1 MNSAAGAARLED
13 LAMPDTVVMSAATY
27 QLVRGD
33 GTVTDLGLHALKG
46 IAASVQGYQ
55 VLQESGVRH
64 RFEATIHGLTPFVG
78 RDAEVTLLDARWQH
92 GREGM
97 GQVVLLSGEAG
108 IGKSRLVQLFK
119 ARMAHEP
126 HTLMEYH
133 CSPYDQHS
141 AFYPIVDFFE
151 RTLGVDR
158 QDCPAAKRMKLPA
171 ALAPLGLPRANPVP
185 LLASLLSIPLSD
197 TDIRL
202 DLPPQQQR
210 QQTRTAILGIIV
222 ALAQPPPV
230 LLLVEDRP
238 WVAPSTLEWLA
249 LLIDQGPPSAFAWGS
264 PVVPPSDTRGVC
276 ARI

>member
-1 MNSAAGAARLED
+1 MNSATGAARLED

-55 VLQESGVRH
+55 LLQESGVQH
-64 RFEATIHGLTPFVG
+64 RFEATIRGLTPFVG
-78 RDAEVTLLDARWQH
+78 RNAEVTLLDARWQH

-119 ARMAHEP
+119 ERVAHEP
-126 HTLMEYH
+126 HTLMEYR
-133 CSPYDQHS
+133 CSPYYQHS

-151 RTLGVDR
+151 RTLGFDR
-158 QDCPAAKRMKLPA
+158 HERPVEKLMTLQA
-171 ALAPLGLPRANPVP
+171 ALAPLALPLDNTVP
-185 LLASLLSIPLSD
+185 LLATLLSIPLSD
-197 TDIRL
+197 TDTRL

-230 LLLVEDRP
+230 LLFVEDRP
-238 WVAPSTLEWLA
+238 WVAPSTLE
-249 LLIDQGPPSAFAWGS
+249 
-264 PVVPPSDTRGVC
+264 
-276 ARI
+276 